1 MCRNEVK
8 VSNYDEELDIAEGKR
23 DSVLECISII
33 YVTNQELK
41 GSYDYISKHLKK
53 VEMGRKNMSDKR
65 KSANNLNLD
74 RFDTMGWSIFFL
86 P

>member
-1 MCRNEVK
+1 M
-8 VSNYDEELDIAEGKR
+8 SNYDEELDIAEGKR
-23 DSVLECISII
+23 DSVLGCISII

>member
-1 MCRNEVK
+1 M
-8 VSNYDEELDIAEGKR
+8 SNYDEELDIAEGKR

-53 VEMGRKNMSDKR
+53 VEMGRENMSDKR